1 MSALAAIIGRG
12 PSSQATPRVERMLRA
27 MAAVGGSERWVS
39 ESPLGSSEATVTL
52 GASAHPWELAWR
64 PLAMATSGAVS
75 VAADTTLF
83 HRNDLRRALGRPED
97 GTANDAALILAA
109 YAHWGTA
116 GIAKLEGEFA
126 FVLYDRDR
134 RLVIAARDFA
144 GLRPLVFAPLGE
156 SLLIASRTEGLL
168 SDPGVPRALD
178 LASLTTV
185 AAGLWSHSPQT
196 VFRAIKE
203 LPAGHLLVAE
213 LDTNGG
219 LRATPRVEA
228 FWSPPPRVE
237 TRRLPLGPA
246 AEELRAL
253 LVSAVRER
261 VAPDGPTAIS
271 LSGGWDSSAVG
282 SAATL
287 VLSGTDRARLRP
299 VSISYPPGDPGREDE
314 IIETVTTA
322 WGVTPAW
329 IPVDEIRLLGGTT
342 GDPVAEAAA
351 RALPFAHSYEHWNRA
366 LSRRAR
372 AAGARVILDGVGGDQ
387 LFQISDIYLA
397 DLFARG
403 QWIELATQWRARG
416 GRSLRDLWQWAVR
429 PALPDALNHGIAR
442 LRGAPAAPDYLT
454 RRPPLWFRAKFL
466 AQHDVMAREL
476 AARPVAP
483 RGDRVLI
490 ETHAFL
496 RFAFFT
502 RVVALLR
509 GYALEEGVALRSPLL
524 DDRVVRFAAQRPWS
538 ERADRKE
545 TKILLRKAM
554 EGLIPPQVIAPRTH
568 RTGITSAYFLRQLR
582 GPARPVLESL
592 LKDPVLASIGMID
605 PVRLRRAWEHVLAHD
620 DDETGARV
628 FFTLQTEL
636 WLRSRTD
643 LLPQST

>member
-1 MSALAAIIGRG
+1 MSALAAIIAPG
-12 PSSQATPRVERMLRA
+12 PASHATPRAERMLRA
-27 MAAVGGSERWVS
+27 MASVGGSELQFS
-39 ESPLGSSEATVTL
+39 ESPLGTRGAVTL
-52 GASAHPWELAWR
+52 GVSAHAWELAWR
-64 PLAMATSGAVS
+64 PLALASAGALRV
-75 VAADTTLF
+75 VADATLF
-83 HRNDLRRALGRPED
+83 HRDDLLRALGRPTGSE
-97 GTANDAALILAA
+97 ANDAALILAA
-109 YAHWGTA
+109 YARWGIA
-116 GIAKLEGEFA
+116 GIARLEGECA
-126 FVLYDRDR
+126 FVLHDHDRGA
-134 RLVIAARDFA
+134 VIAARDFA
-144 GLRPLVFAPLGE
+144 GLRPLVFAAVGE

-168 SDPGVPRALD
+168 SDPSVPRALD

-196 VFRAIKE
+196 VFRSVRE
-203 LPAGHLLVAE
+203 LPAGHLLIAE
-213 LDTNGG
+213 LDAHGG
-219 LRATPRVEA
+219 FRAAPRVEA
-228 FWSPPPRVE
+228 FWAPPPRVE

-253 LVSAVRER
+253 LVDAVRER
-261 VAPDGPTAIS
+261 VAPDGPTSIS

-287 VLSGTDRARLRP
+287 VLSGADRARLRP

-329 IPVDEIRLLGGTT
+329 IPVDEIRLLGGS
-342 GDPVAEAAA
+342 GDPIAEAAA

-387 LFQISDIYLA
+387 LFQVSDIYLA

-429 PALPDALNHGIAR
+429 PALPDALNHGLAR

-605 PVRLRRAWEHVLAHD
+605 PMRLRRAWEHVLTHD

>member
-1 MSALAAIIGRG
+1 MSALAAIIGPG
-12 PSSQATPRVERMLRA
+12 PASEATPRVERMLGA
-27 MAAVGGSERWVS
+27 MAAVGGSECRICEPS
-39 ESPLGSSEATVTL
+39 LGAPLGAPVATVTI
-52 GASAHPWELAWR
+52 GVSAHPWELAWR
-64 PLAMATSGAVS
+64 PFAVASTSAVC
-75 VAADTTLF
+75 VGGDTTLF
-83 HRNDLRRALGRPED
+83 HRDDLLRALGRPAD
-97 GTANDAALILAA
+97 GAANDASLILAA
-109 YAHWGTA
+109 YARWGTA
-116 GIAKLEGEFA
+116 GIARLEGEFA
-126 FVLYDRDR
+126 FVLHDRDR
-134 RLVIAARDFA
+134 GVVIAARDFA
-144 GLRPLVFAPLGE
+144 GLRPLVFASVGE
-156 SLLIASRTEGLL
+156 SLLIASRSEGLL
-168 SDPGVPRALD
+168 SDPSVPRTLD
-178 LASLTTV
+178 MASLTTV

-196 VFRAIKE
+196 VFRSVRE
-203 LPAGHLLVAE
+203 LPAGHLLIAE
-213 LDTNGG
+213 LDTHGG
-219 LRATPRVEA
+219 FRAAPRVEA
-228 FWSPPPRVE
+228 FWAPPPRVE

-253 LVSAVRER
+253 LVDAVRER
-261 VAPDGPTAIS
+261 VAPDGPTSIS

-282 SAATL
+282 SAATV
-287 VLSGTDRARLRP
+287 VLSGADRTRLRP

-329 IPVDEIRLLGGTT
+329 IPVDEIRLLG
-342 GDPVAEAAA
+342 DPIAEAAA

-387 LFQISDIYLA
+387 LFQVSDIYLA

-403 QWIELATQWRARG
+403 QWLELATQWRARG

-429 PALPDALNHGIAR
+429 PALPDALNHGLAR

-483 RGDRVLI
+483 RGDRVLV

-592 LKDPVLASIGMID
+592 LKEPVLASIGMID
-605 PVRLRRAWEHVLAHD
+605 PVRLRRAWEHVLTHD